1 LIYDDDRSDYLRS
14 MNPWIQAARL
24 RTLPLALS
32 GILLGGTLSHICG
45 VQHNDSQLNQPNLFW
60 WIMVLALLTATGLQ
74 ILSNFANDYG
84 DFKKGTDTKANR
96 TDRAMASGKINEDQ
110 MKKALWIVGVITFL
124 LGVSLISISG
134 LFQSKNGIF
143 MLLAG
148 LVAIAAAINYTMGK
162 RAYGYSGLGD
172 VFVLIFFG
180 LVPVLGMGVL
190 NGLFTD
196 IASSKNLDVFLMAA
210 LGLGFLSV
218 AVLNVNNYRDIPT
231 DTEQNKK
238 TIAVRLGAKKTLFY
252 HRILLL
258 LGGGLIPASFLVF
271 EKRYFEW
278 PSMMGAQTFFL
289 IGVFTPVF
297 LQLSSHYQSVK
308 NAEPGQREILNQQ
321 LKKLSISILVLVLIY
336 AFLAY
341 FVIDFLGPDKD

>member
-1 LIYDDDRSDYLRS
+1 MIYDDDRSDYLRS

-45 VQHNDSQLNQPNLFW
+45 VQNSESRTNQPHLFW
-60 WIMVLALLTATGLQ
+60 WVMILALLTATGLQ

-96 TDRAMASGKINEDQ
+96 TDRAMASGKINENQ
-110 MKKALWIVGVITFL
+110 MKKVLWILGVITL
-124 LGVSLISISG
+124 ILGVSLITISG
-134 LFQSKNGIF
+134 LFESKNGIF
-143 MLLAG
+143 MLLTG

-162 RAYGYSGLGD
+162 RAYGYSGFGD

-196 IASSKNLDVFLMAA
+196 TASSKNFDVFVMAA

-218 AVLNVNNYRDIPT
+218 AVLNVNNYRDIHT
-231 DTEQNKK
+231 DSAQNKK
-238 TIAVRLGAKKTLFY
+238 TIAVRLGAKKTLLY

-258 LGGGLIPASFLVF
+258 LGGSLVPASFWVF

-297 LQLSSHYQSVK
+297 LQLSSHYQAVK
-308 NAEPGQREILNQQ
+308 NSEPGQREILNQQ

>member
-1 LIYDDDRSDYLRS
+1 MIYDDDRSDYLRS

-45 VQHNDSQLNQPNLFW
+45 VQNSESRTNQPHLFW
-60 WIMVLALLTATGLQ
+60 WVMILALLTATGLQ

-96 TDRAMASGKINEDQ
+96 TDRAMASGKINENQ
-110 MKKALWIVGVITFL
+110 MKKVLWILGVITL
-124 LGVSLISISG
+124 ILGVSLITISG
-134 LFQSKNGIF
+134 LFESKNGIF
-143 MLLAG
+143 MLLTG

-162 RAYGYSGLGD
+162 RAYGYSGFGD

-196 IASSKNLDVFLMAA
+196 TASSKNFDVFVIAA

-218 AVLNVNNYRDIPT
+218 AVLNVNNYRDIHT
-231 DTEQNKK
+231 DSAQNKK
-238 TIAVRLGAKKTLFY
+238 TIAVRLGAKKTLLY

-258 LGGGLIPASFLVF
+258 LGGGLVPARSVKRPGGRTVGKGVSVWAARDGSASSIFASVSEGLV
-271 EKRYFEW
+271 EALDLE
-278 PSMMGAQTFFL
+278 FFL
-289 IGVFTPVF
+289 I
-297 LQLSSHYQSVK
+297 
-308 NAEPGQREILNQQ
+308 
-321 LKKLSISILVLVLIY
+321 KLEC
-336 AFLAY
+336 
-341 FVIDFLGPDKD
+341 G

>member
-1 LIYDDDRSDYLRS
+1 

-45 VQHNDSQLNQPNLFW
+45 VQNSESRTNQPHLFW
-60 WIMVLALLTATGLQ
+60 WVMILALLTATGLQ

-96 TDRAMASGKINEDQ
+96 TDRAMASGKINENQ
-110 MKKALWIVGVITFL
+110 MKKVLWILGVITL
-124 LGVSLISISG
+124 ILGVSLISISG
-134 LFQSKNGIF
+134 LFESKNGII
-143 MLLAG
+143 MLLTG

-162 RAYGYSGLGD
+162 RAYGYSGFGD

-196 IASSKNLDVFLMAA
+196 TASSKNLDVFLMAA

-218 AVLNVNNYRDIPT
+218 AVLNVNNYRDIHT
-231 DTEQNKK
+231 DSAQNKK
-238 TIAVRLGAKKTLFY
+238 TIAVRLGAKKTLLY

-258 LGGGLIPASFLVF
+258 LGGGLVPASFLVF

-297 LQLSSHYQSVK
+297 LQLSSHYQAVK
-308 NAEPGQREILNQQ
+308 NAEPGQRETLNQQ

>member
-1 LIYDDDRSDYLRS
+1 
-14 MNPWIQAARL
+14 M
-24 RTLPLALS
+24 
-32 GILLGGTLSHICG
+32 
-45 VQHNDSQLNQPNLFW
+45 
-60 WIMVLALLTATGLQ
+60 LLT
-74 ILSNFANDYG
+74 
-84 DFKKGTDTKANR
+84 
-96 TDRAMASGKINEDQ
+96 
-110 MKKALWIVGVITFL
+110 
-124 LGVSLISISG
+124 
-134 LFQSKNGIF
+134 
-143 MLLAG
+143 G

-162 RAYGYSGLGD
+162 RAYGYSGFGD

-190 NGLFTD
+190 NGLFIDT
-196 IASSKNLDVFLMAA
+196 ASSKNLDVFLMAA

-238 TIAVRLGAKKTLFY
+238 TIAVRLGAKKTLLY

>member
-1 LIYDDDRSDYLRS
+1 
-14 MNPWIQAARL
+14 
-24 RTLPLALS
+24 
-32 GILLGGTLSHICG
+32 
-45 VQHNDSQLNQPNLFW
+45 
-60 WIMVLALLTATGLQ
+60 
-74 ILSNFANDYG
+74 
-84 DFKKGTDTKANR
+84 
-96 TDRAMASGKINEDQ
+96 
-110 MKKALWIVGVITFL
+110 
-124 LGVSLISISG
+124 
-134 LFQSKNGIF
+134 
-143 MLLAG
+143 
-148 LVAIAAAINYTMGK
+148 
-162 RAYGYSGLGD
+162 
-172 VFVLIFFG
+172 
-180 LVPVLGMGVL
+180 
-190 NGLFTD
+190 
-196 IASSKNLDVFLMAA
+196 MAA

-218 AVLNVNNYRDIPT
+218 AVLNVNNYRDIPS
-231 DTEQNKK
+231 DSEQNKK
-238 TIAVRLGAKKTLFY
+238 TIAVRLGAKKTLLY

>member
-1 LIYDDDRSDYLRS
+1 MIYDDDRSDYLRS

-45 VQHNDSQLNQPNLFW
+45 VQNSESRTNQPHLFW
-60 WIMVLALLTATGLQ
+60 WVMILALLTATGLQ

-96 TDRAMASGKINEDQ
+96 TDRAMASGKINENQ
-110 MKKALWIVGVITFL
+110 MKKVLWILGVITL
-124 LGVSLISISG
+124 ILGVSLISISG
-134 LFQSKNGIF
+134 LFESKNGII
-143 MLLAG
+143 MLLTG

-162 RAYGYSGLGD
+162 RAYGYSGFGD

-196 IASSKNLDVFLMAA
+196 TASSKNFDVFVMAA

-218 AVLNVNNYRDIPT
+218 AVLNVNNYRDIHT
-231 DTEQNKK
+231 DSAQNKK
-238 TIAVRLGAKKTLFY
+238 TIAVRLGAKKTLLY

-258 LGGGLIPASFLVF
+258 LGGGLVPASFLVF

-297 LQLSSHYQSVK
+297 LQLSSHYQAVK
-308 NAEPGQREILNQQ
+308 NAEPGQRETLNQQ

>member
-1 LIYDDDRSDYLRS
+1 MIYDDDRSDYLRS

-45 VQHNDSQLNQPNLFW
+45 VQNSESRTNQPHLFW
-60 WIMVLALLTATGLQ
+60 WVMILALLTATGLQ

-96 TDRAMASGKINEDQ
+96 TDRAMASGKINENQ
-110 MKKALWIVGVITFL
+110 MKKVLWILGVITL
-124 LGVSLISISG
+124 ILGFSLITISG
-134 LFQSKNGIF
+134 LFESKNGIF
-143 MLLAG
+143 MLLTG

-162 RAYGYSGLGD
+162 RAYGYSGFGD

-196 IASSKNLDVFLMAA
+196 TASSKNFDVFVMAA

-218 AVLNVNNYRDIPT
+218 AVLNVNNYRDIHT
-231 DTEQNKK
+231 DSAQNKK
-238 TIAVRLGAKKTLFY
+238 TIAVRLGAKKTLLY

-258 LGGGLIPASFLVF
+258 LGGGLVPASFLVF

-297 LQLSSHYQSVK
+297 LQLSSHYQAVK
-308 NAEPGQREILNQQ
+308 NAEPGQRETLNQQ

>member
-1 LIYDDDRSDYLRS
+1 MI
-14 MNPWIQAARL
+14 
-24 RTLPLALS
+24 
-32 GILLGGTLSHICG
+32 
-45 VQHNDSQLNQPNLFW
+45 
-60 WIMVLALLTATGLQ
+60 LALLTATGLQ

-96 TDRAMASGKINEDQ
+96 TDRAMASGKINENQ
-110 MKKALWIVGVITFL
+110 MKKALWVLGVITLL

-134 LFQSKNGIF
+134 LFESKNGIF
-143 MLLAG
+143 MLLTG

-162 RAYGYSGLGD
+162 RAYGYSGFGD

-196 IASSKNLDVFLMAA
+196 TASSKNFDVFVMAA

-218 AVLNVNNYRDIPT
+218 AVLNVNNYRDIHT
-231 DTEQNKK
+231 DSAQNKK
-238 TIAVRLGAKKTLFY
+238 TIAVRLGAKKTLLY

-258 LGGGLIPASFLVF
+258 LGGGLVPASFLVF

-297 LQLSSHYQSVK
+297 LQLSSHYQAVK
-308 NAEPGQREILNQQ
+308 NAEPGQRETLNQQ

>member
-1 LIYDDDRSDYLRS
+1 
-14 MNPWIQAARL
+14 L

-45 VQHNDSQLNQPNLFW
+45 VQNNETQTNQPHLFW
-60 WIMVLALLTATGLQ
+60 WVMILALLTATGLQ

-96 TDRAMASGKINEDQ
+96 TDRAMASGQINENQ
-110 MKKALWIVGVITFL
+110 MKKALWVLGVITLL

-134 LFQSKNGIF
+134 LFERKNGIY
-143 MLLAG
+143 MLLTG

-162 RAYGYSGLGD
+162 RAYGYSGFGD

-196 IASSKNLDVFLMAA
+196 TASSKNFDVFVMAA

-218 AVLNVNNYRDIPT
+218 AVLNVNNYRDIHT
-231 DTEQNKK
+231 DSAQNKK
-238 TIAVRLGAKKTLFY
+238 TIAVRLGAKKTLLY

-258 LGGGLIPASFLVF
+258 LGGGLVPASFLVF

-297 LQLSSHYQSVK
+297 LQLSSHYQAVK
-308 NAEPGQREILNQQ
+308 NAEPGQRETLNQQ

>member
-1 LIYDDDRSDYLRS
+1 
-14 MNPWIQAARL
+14 
-24 RTLPLALS
+24 
-32 GILLGGTLSHICG
+32 
-45 VQHNDSQLNQPNLFW
+45 
-60 WIMVLALLTATGLQ
+60 
-74 ILSNFANDYG
+74 
-84 DFKKGTDTKANR
+84 
-96 TDRAMASGKINEDQ
+96 
-110 MKKALWIVGVITFL
+110 

-134 LFQSKNGIF
+134 LFESKNGIF
-143 MLLAG
+143 MLLTG

-162 RAYGYSGLGD
+162 RAYGYSGFGD

-196 IASSKNLDVFLMAA
+196 TASSKNFDVFVMAA

-218 AVLNVNNYRDIPT
+218 AVLNVNNYRDIHT
-231 DTEQNKK
+231 DSAQNKK
-238 TIAVRLGAKKTLFY
+238 TIAVRLGAKKTLLY

-258 LGGGLIPASFLVF
+258 LGGGLVPASFLVF

-297 LQLSSHYQSVK
+297 LQLSSHYQAVK
-308 NAEPGQREILNQQ
+308 NAEPGQRETLNQQ

>member
-1 LIYDDDRSDYLRS
+1 MYDDDRSDYLRS

-45 VQHNDSQLNQPNLFW
+45 VQNSESRTNQPHLFW
-60 WIMVLALLTATGLQ
+60 WVMILALLTATGLQ

-96 TDRAMASGKINEDQ
+96 TDRAMASGQINENQ
-110 MKKALWIVGVITFL
+110 MKKALWVLGVITLL

-134 LFQSKNGIF
+134 LFESKNGIY
-143 MLLAG
+143 MLLTG

-162 RAYGYSGLGD
+162 RAYGYSGFGD

-196 IASSKNLDVFLMAA
+196 TASSKNFDVFVMAA

-218 AVLNVNNYRDIPT
+218 AVLNVNNYRDIHT
-231 DTEQNKK
+231 DSAQNKK
-238 TIAVRLGAKKTLFY
+238 TIAVRLGAKKTLLY

-258 LGGGLIPASFLVF
+258 LGGGLVPASFLVF

-297 LQLSSHYQSVK
+297 LQLSSHYQAVK
-308 NAEPGQREILNQQ
+308 NAEPGQRETLNQQ

>member
-1 LIYDDDRSDYLRS
+1 MIYDDDRSDYLRS

-45 VQHNDSQLNQPNLFW
+45 VQRNDTQINQPNLFW

-96 TDRAMASGKINEDQ
+96 TDRAMASGKINENQ
-110 MKKALWIVGVITFL
+110 MKKALWILGVITFI
-124 LGVSLISISG
+124 LGVTLISISG
-134 LFQSKNGIF
+134 LFESKNGIF
-143 MLLAG
+143 MLLMG

-162 RAYGYSGLGD
+162 RAYGYSGFGD

-196 IASSKNLDVFLMAA
+196 TASSKNFDVFVMAA

-218 AVLNVNNYRDIPT
+218 AVLNVNNYRDIHT
-231 DTEQNKK
+231 DSAQNKK
-238 TIAVRLGAKKTLFY
+238 TIAVRLGAKKNLLY

-258 LGGGLIPASFLVF
+258 LGGGLVPASFLVF

-278 PSMMGAQTFFL
+278 PSIKGAQTFFL

-297 LQLSSHYQSVK
+297 LQLSSHYQAVK
-308 NAEPGQREILNQQ
+308 NSEPGQREILNQQ

>member
-1 LIYDDDRSDYLRS
+1 MIYDDDRSDYLRS

-45 VQHNDSQLNQPNLFW
+45 VQNSESRTNQPHLFW
-60 WIMVLALLTATGLQ
+60 WVMILALLTATGLQ

-96 TDRAMASGKINEDQ
+96 TDRAMASSKINENQ
-110 MKKALWIVGVITFL
+110 MKKALWILGVITFI

-134 LFQSKNGIF
+134 LFESKNGIF
-143 MLLAG
+143 MLLTG

-162 RAYGYSGLGD
+162 RAYGYSGFGD

-196 IASSKNLDVFLMAA
+196 TASSKNFDVFVMAA

-218 AVLNVNNYRDIPT
+218 AVLNVNNYRDIHT
-231 DTEQNKK
+231 DSAQNKI
-238 TIAVRLGAKKTLFY
+238 TIAVRLGAKKTLLY
-252 HRILLL
+252 HRLLLL
-258 LGGGLIPASFLVF
+258 LGGGLVPASFLVF

-297 LQLSSHYQSVK
+297 LQLSSHYQAVK
-308 NAEPGQREILNQQ
+308 NAEPGQRETLNQQ

>member
-1 LIYDDDRSDYLRS
+1 MIYDDDRSDYLRG

-45 VQHNDSQLNQPNLFW
+45 VQQINPQTNQPHLFW
-60 WIMVLALLTATGLQ
+60 WVMILALLTATGLQ

-96 TDRAMASGKINEDQ
+96 TDRAMASGKINENQ
-110 MKKALWIVGVITFL
+110 MKKALWVLGVITLL

-134 LFQSKNGIF
+134 LFESKNGVF
-143 MLLAG
+143 MLLTG

-162 RAYGYSGLGD
+162 RAYGYSGFGD

-190 NGLFTD
+190 NGLFVDT
-196 IASSKNLDVFLMAA
+196 ASSKNFDVFLMAA

-231 DTEQNKK
+231 DSAQNKK
-238 TIAVRLGAKKTLFY
+238 TIAVRLGAKKTLLY

-258 LGGGLIPASFLVF
+258 LGGSLVPASFLVF

-297 LQLSSHYQSVK
+297 LQLSSHYQAVK
-308 NAEPGQREILNQQ
+308 SAEPGQREILNQQ

>member
-1 LIYDDDRSDYLRS
+1 MIYEDDRSDYLRG

-45 VQHNDSQLNQPNLFW
+45 VQNNESQTNQPHLFW
-60 WIMVLALLTATGLQ
+60 WVMILALLTATGLQ
-74 ILSNFANDYG
+74 ILSNFANDFG

-96 TDRAMASGKINEDQ
+96 TDRAMASGKINEND
-110 MKKALWIVGVITFL
+110 MKKALWVLGVITLL

-134 LFQSKNGIF
+134 LFESKNGIF
-143 MLLAG
+143 MLLTG

-162 RAYGYSGLGD
+162 RAYGYSGFGD

-190 NGLFTD
+190 NGLFIDT
-196 IASSKNLDVFLMAA
+196 ASSKNLDVFLIAA

-218 AVLNVNNYRDIPT
+218 AVLNVNNYRDIHT
-231 DTEQNKK
+231 DSAQNKK
-238 TIAVRLGAKKTLFY
+238 TIAVRLGAKKTLLY

-258 LGGGLIPASFLVF
+258 LGGSLVPASFLIF

-289 IGVFTPVF
+289 IGVFTPIF
-297 LQLSSHYQSVK
+297 LQLSSHYQAVK

>member
-1 LIYDDDRSDYLRS
+1 MIYDDDRSDYLRS

-45 VQHNDSQLNQPNLFW
+45 VQNSESRTNQSHLFW
-60 WIMVLALLTATGLQ
+60 WVMILALLTATGLQ

-96 TDRAMASGKINEDQ
+96 TDRAMASGKINENQ
-110 MKKALWIVGVITFL
+110 MKKALWILGVITL
-124 LGVSLISISG
+124 ILGVSLISISG
-134 LFQSKNGIF
+134 LFESKNGIF
-143 MLLAG
+143 MLLTG

-162 RAYGYSGLGD
+162 RAYGYSGFGD

-196 IASSKNLDVFLMAA
+196 TASSKNFDVFVMAA

-218 AVLNVNNYRDIPT
+218 AVLNVNNYRDIHT
-231 DTEQNKK
+231 DSAQNKK
-238 TIAVRLGAKKTLFY
+238 TIAVRLGAKKTLLY

-258 LGGGLIPASFLVF
+258 LGGGLVPASFLVF

-297 LQLSSHYQSVK
+297 LQLSSHYQAVK
-308 NAEPGQREILNQQ
+308 NAEPGQRETLNQQ

>member
-1 LIYDDDRSDYLRS
+1 

-45 VQHNDSQLNQPNLFW
+45 VQNSESRTNQPHLFW
-60 WIMVLALLTATGLQ
+60 WVMILALLTATGLQ

-96 TDRAMASGKINEDQ
+96 TDRAMASGKINENQ
-110 MKKALWIVGVITFL
+110 MKKVLWILGVITL
-124 LGVSLISISG
+124 ILGVSLISISG
-134 LFQSKNGIF
+134 LFESKNGIF
-143 MLLAG
+143 MLLTG

-162 RAYGYSGLGD
+162 RAYGYSGFGD

-196 IASSKNLDVFLMAA
+196 TASSKNFDVFVMAA

-218 AVLNVNNYRDIPT
+218 AVLNVNNYRDIHT
-231 DTEQNKK
+231 DSAQNKK
-238 TIAVRLGAKKTLFY
+238 TIAVRLGAKKTLLY

-258 LGGGLIPASFLVF
+258 LGGGLVPASFLVF

-297 LQLSSHYQSVK
+297 LQLSSHYQAVK
-308 NAEPGQREILNQQ
+308 NAEPGQRETLNQQ

>member
-1 LIYDDDRSDYLRS
+1 MIYDDDRSDYLRS

-45 VQHNDSQLNQPNLFW
+45 VQNSESRTNQPHLFW
-60 WIMVLALLTATGLQ
+60 WVMILALLTATGLQ

-96 TDRAMASGKINEDQ
+96 TDRAMASGKINENQ
-110 MKKALWIVGVITFL
+110 MKKALWILGVITL
-124 LGVSLISISG
+124 ILGVSLISISG
-134 LFQSKNGIF
+134 LFESKNGIF
-143 MLLAG
+143 MLLTG

-162 RAYGYSGLGD
+162 RAYGYSGFGD

-196 IASSKNLDVFLMAA
+196 TASSKNFDVFVMAA

-218 AVLNVNNYRDIPT
+218 AVLNVNNYRDIHLIRHKT
-231 DTEQNKK
+231 KK
-238 TIAVRLGAKKTLFY
+238 PSPFDWVQKKPCYTIAFY
-252 HRILLL
+252 C
-258 LGGGLIPASFLVF
+258 
-271 EKRYFEW
+271 Y
-278 PSMMGAQTFFL
+278 
-289 IGVFTPVF
+289 
-297 LQLSSHYQSVK
+297 SV
-308 NAEPGQREILNQQ
+308 AVWCQPP
-321 LKKLSISILVLVLIY
+321 
-336 AFLAY
+336 F
-341 FVIDFLGPDKD
+341 